1 MPKVTTSRPKRTK
14 PEIEKEYSKIAE
26 EVSARQESANPKD
39 EELAKLRETET
50 RQAVEGISIESVV
63 QRVSALGLDI
73 SKSLSDQSAK
83 LVAEVERLTT
93 VREAVA
99 LETKE
104 IERLHKID
112 LAATALDQLIQEY
125 KSRREKLEAEINS
138 QRAAWEAE
146 QLDRSLAQKEYED
159 NLKKQRQREAEDY
172 EYRKNLERK
181 KAQDKYDEEI
191 RLLEKKNQEKQETL
205 EKSWKLREAA
215 LKEKEEEWARLKKE
229 VDDFPA
235 RLNKEID
242 AAAKAAAKAT
252 EQKFEQ
258 QILLMKKDAES
269 DKRLAELQ
277 IKALQETLTRQSAE
291 IGNLQKQLEE
301 AKRQVQDIAVKA
313 IEGASGAKA
322 LAHVNQIAMEQAKTR
337 LPQS

>member
-1 MPKVTTSRPKRTK
+1 MAKVTTSRPRRSK
-14 PEIEKEYSKIAE
+14 PEIEKEFSRIAE
-26 EVSARQESANPKD
+26 EASAQQESANPKA
-39 EELAKLRETET
+39 EELMKLREMET
-50 RQAVEGISIESVV
+50 RQTVEGISVEGVV
-63 QRVSALGLDI
+63 RRVSALGLDI
-73 SKSLSDQSAK
+73 SKSLSDLSAK
-83 LVAEVERLTT
+83 LVAEVEGLTT

-112 LAATALDQLIQEY
+112 VAATALDQLIQEY
-125 KSRREKLEAEINS
+125 RSQRENLEAEIKA

-146 QLDRSLAQKEYED
+146 QLDRALEQKEYED
-159 NLKKQRQREAEDY
+159 ALKKQRQREVEDY
-172 EYRKNLERK
+172 EYKKALERK
-181 KAQDKYDEEI
+181 KAQDKYEEEI

-205 EKSWKLREAA
+205 EKSWKQREAA

-229 VDDFPA
+229 VDEFPA
-235 RLNKEID
+235 KLNKEID

-252 EQKFEQ
+252 EQRLEQ

-277 IKALQETLTRQSAE
+277 IKALQDTLARQAAE
-291 IGNLQKQLEE
+291 IENLQKQLEE
-301 AKRQVQDIAVKA
+301 AKRQVQDIAVRA